1 MTAGMIG
8 ERQLSSRRYWIGE
21 ISKLSGDFNADSA
34 KVQEE
39 LTQELV
45 NDGADALIG
54 HLRLCGAIPEQYDH
68 DSSEEKLY
76 SKYTDVVISKAFQA
90 IGLTS
95 WVLSERSDA
104 ADVEC
109 VAEHY
114 SFVADAKAFR
124 LSRTAKNQ
132 KDFKVEAMD
141 SWKKGK
147 PYAVVVCPIYQLP
160 SRTSQI
166 YQQATSRSVCLFSY
180 THLAVL
186 ARYAGVD
193 SQERAV
199 ELLHE
204 VFRTVDAMNPSKDAT
219 GYWQALNRRIIDF
232 DAKLSQ
238 IWSEEKIASS
248 ESVRLAKEEALRY
261 FASERERIMRLS
273 KEEAIEEVLRASKI
287 ENKVMAA
294 KSVTDNTL
302 LAVE

>member
-1 MTAGMIG
+1 MSAGMIG

-124 LSRTAKNQ
+124 H
-132 KDFKVEAMD
+132 
-141 SWKKGK
+141 
-147 PYAVVVCPIYQLP
+147 
-160 SRTSQI
+160 
-166 YQQATSRSVCLFSY
+166 QQATSRSVCLFSY